1 MDAAAAIEFVSQ
13 AFGLVGVLVTVYG
26 GIIAAVQL
34 ALRELGRSAR
44 HYRDIRVM
52 FTNRI
57 LFGLEFFIVSDLI
70 RTFTDPALEELFRL
84 GMIVA
89 IRVVLAYFLERE
101 AKEFPDIG

>member
-1 MDAAAAIEFVSQ
+1 MDAAAAIELASR
-13 AFGLVGVLVTVYG
+13 AFGLVGVLVTVYAG
-26 GIIAAVQL
+26 VIAAVQL
-34 ALRELGRSAR
+34 TLRELGRSTY
-44 HYRDIRVM
+44 HYREIRVM

-70 RTFTDPALEELFRL
+70 RTFTDPSLEELFRL
-84 GMIVA
+84 GVIVA

>member
-1 MDAAAAIEFVSQ
+1 MDAAGAIDLASQ
-13 AFGLVGVLVTVYG
+13 AFGLVGVLVTVYAG
-26 GIIAAVQL
+26 VVAAVQL
-34 ALRELGRSAR
+34 ALRELGRSVL

-70 RTFTDPALEELFRL
+70 RTFSDPALEELFRL
-84 GMIVA
+84 GVIVA

>member
-1 MDAAAAIEFVSQ
+1 MDAAAAIDLASQ
-13 AFGLVGVLVTVYG
+13 AFGLVGVIVTVYAG
-26 GIIAAVQL
+26 VVAAVQL
-34 ALRELGRSAR
+34 ALRELGRSTH
-44 HYRDIRVM
+44 HYREIRVM

-84 GMIVA
+84 GVIVA